1 MALTKNK
8 KRFIAGASCPQCN
21 TLDTIALTL
30 ENMVETLTC
39 IECGY
44 TQRQTPKQASS
55 ATRQFEQMIG
65 IFDPS
70 ENQTK

>member
-1 MALTKNK
+1 MAFSKNK
-8 KRFIAGASCPQCN
+8 KRFIAGAHCPQCK

-30 ENMVETLTC
+30 ENMIETLTC

-44 TQRQTPKQASS
+44 IQKQPPKQASS

-70 ENQTK
+70 DN